1 MLQGRQRG
9 EDRIWLLR
17 GQYYLVLSY
26 RFLFLQYFHNIIDLF
41 SALSLTG
48 SLRSPTV
55 LSPGYQKP
63 RAYLGWLWPPKKSRR
78 LARSNPGLP
87 VAQTFP
93 FTTSSQ
99 LLSACVPVSFLWSCL
114 IIPWSQPLTFLF
126 FFPDHSYLNC
136 NYFSLFSSMLPQAH
150 QEHAWIFASILFWY
164 FLKLITQFSVS
175 LLLWFIPPSYF
186 IFCTTFPPRH
196 SSSLSFALSHFILS
210 SSFHSCPY
218 PFIHFFIY
226 HIY

>member
-1 MLQGRQRG
+1 MQSFPKCGPQTSVAQPWVLLFSFRWRRNLNSGRQESMLQGRQRG

-26 RFLFLQYFHNIIDLF
+26 VFLFLRYFHNIIDLF
-41 SALSLTG
+41 SALSLAD
-48 SLRSPTV
+48 SLRSPIV

-78 LARSNPGLP
+78 LARSNPGLQ

-99 LLSACVPVSFLWSCL
+99 LLSACVPVSFLWSCP

-126 FFPDHSYLNC
+126 FFTRSFLSQLQLF
-136 NYFSLFSSMLPQAH
+136 FSP
-150 QEHAWIFASILFWY
+150 
-164 FLKLITQFSVS
+164 
-175 LLLWFIPPSYF
+175 FIYVATS
-186 IFCTTFPPRH
+186 PPRICLDFCQH
-196 SSSLSFALSHFILS
+196 SFLIFS
-210 SSFHSCPY
+210 
-218 PFIHFFIY
+218 
-226 HIY
+226 